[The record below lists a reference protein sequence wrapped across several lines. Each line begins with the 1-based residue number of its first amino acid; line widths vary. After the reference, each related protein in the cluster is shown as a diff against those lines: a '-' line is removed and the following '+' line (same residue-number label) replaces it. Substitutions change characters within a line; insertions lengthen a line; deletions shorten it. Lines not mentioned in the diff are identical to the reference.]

1 MTRELSQ
8 KKRHQKSRTVSP
20 RTLLG
25 WERFVQSVK
34 RITLAVS
41 LVVGAALMGLL
52 TQRATDMPVQHIA
65 ITGEMRHVARET
77 VEAVLTPRVA
87 DGFLLTDL
95 SAIARE
101 LETLPWVFDVN
112 VRREWPG
119 TIHVQVTEQMPIARW
134 GVMSYINQ
142 HGEVFDG
149 ETFERYDNLPLLW
162 SEHSEPPV
170 LIEHFKLFQ
179 MLLAP
184 HGLSVAALSEDRLKQ
199 VSAQLTDGTDVQFGD
214 KDFAKRVRRFVA
226 LLESEREST
235 DHSIAKI
242 DLRYESG
249 AAVLRKKQ
257 KFAVAGVSQQQGG
270 Q

>member
-1 MTRELSQ
+1 MARNLSQ
-8 KKRHQKSRTVSP
+8 PKSQTASRAVAQS
-20 RTLLG
+20 TLSR
-25 WERFVQSVK
+25 WERFFQSLK

-41 LVVGAALMGLL
+41 LVVVAALLGVL
-52 TQRATDMPVQHIA
+52 TQRATDMPVQQIA
-65 ITGEMRHVARET
+65 ITGEMHHVPRDT

-95 SAIARE
+95 TAIANE
-101 LETLPWVFDVN
+101 LETLPWIFDAN

-119 TIHVQVTEQMPIARW
+119 TIHVHVTEQTPIARW

-149 ETFERYDNLPLLW
+149 ETFDRYDDLPLLW

-170 LIEHFKLFQ
+170 LIEQFKLFQ
-179 MLLAP
+179 MLLTP
-184 HGLSVAALSEDRLKQ
+184 HGLSVAALNEDRLKQ
-199 VSAQLTDGTDVQFGD
+199 ISAQLTDGTEVQFGD

-226 LLESEREST
+226 LLESERESAN
-235 DHSIAKI
+235 HSIAKI
-242 DLRYESG
+242 DFRYESG
-249 AAVLRKKQ
+249 AAVLRKEQ
-257 KFAVAGVSQQQGG
+257 KFAVTAVSQQQGG

>member
-1 MTRELSQ
+1 MARNAA
-8 KKRHQKSRTVSP
+8 RTTSP
-20 RTLLG
+20 RTLSR

-34 RITLAVS
+34 RITLAVA
-41 LVVGAALMGLL
+41 LVVVAALLGLL
-52 TQRATDMPVQHIA
+52 TQRATDMPVQKIA
-65 ITGEMRHVARET
+65 ITGEMHHVPRDT

-95 SAIARE
+95 AAIANE
-101 LETLPWVFDVN
+101 LETLPWVFDAN

-119 TIHVQVTEQMPIARW
+119 TIHVHVTEQTPIARW

-142 HGEVFDG
+142 HGDVFDG
-149 ETFERYDNLPLLW
+149 ETFERYDDLPLLW

-170 LIEHFKLFQ
+170 LIEQFKLFQ
-179 MLLAP
+179 MLLVP
-184 HGLSVAALSEDRLKQ
+184 HGLSVAALNEDRLKQ
-199 VSAQLTDGTDVQFGD
+199 ISAQLTDGTEVQFGD
-214 KDFAKRVRRFVA
+214 KHFAKRVRRFVA

-235 DHSIAKI
+235 DHSIARI
-242 DLRYESG
+242 DFRYESG

-257 KFAVAGVSQQQGG
+257 KFAVTAVSQQQGG